1 MALIVGLGNPGP
13 AYRWTR
19 HNTGA
24 LVVQALA
31 AQAGIRIAGRVGPAR
46 VGEGRIGRRAVVLAV
61 PTTFMN
67 LSGEA
72 VAVLLRRWPVPP
84 AGVLIVCDDVALPF
98 GTLRLRASGS
108 DGGHHGLQSVAA
120 AVGSA
125 AFPRL
130 RVGIG
135 SPEQP
140 GALERFV
147 LDRWTRAE
155 RAQLSTVI
163 ETAAAAC
170 ALWVREGLAA
180 AMNHYNRKVC

>member
-1 MALIVGLGNPGP
+1 MALLVGLGNPGP

-19 HNTGA
+19 HNAGA

-31 AQAGIRIAGRVGPAR
+31 VQVGIRLGRRVGPAR
-46 VGEGRIGRRAVVLAV
+46 AGEGRLGKQPVVLAV

-72 VAVLLRRWPVPP
+72 VAALLGRWPV
-84 AGVLIVCDDVALPF
+84 ALTDLLIVCDDVALPF

-108 DGGHHGLQSVAA
+108 DGGHHGVQSVVAV
-120 AVGSA
+120 VGSA

-130 RVGIG
+130 RVGVG
-135 SPEQP
+135 QPARPE
-140 GALERFV
+140 ALERFV
-147 LDRWTRAE
+147 LGRWTREE
-155 RAQLSTVI
+155 RTQLSTVI

-170 ALWVREGLAA
+170 TLWAREGLAA
-180 AMNHYNRKVC
+180 AMNQYNRKVC

>member
-19 HNTGA
+19 HNAGA

-31 AQAGIRIAGRVGPAR
+31 AQAGIRLSRRVGPAR
-46 VGEGRIGRRAVVLAV
+46 VGEGRLGTQTVVLAV

-67 LSGEA
+67 VSGEA
-72 VAVLLRRWPVPP
+72 VAALRGRWPVPS
-84 AGVLIVCDDVALPF
+84 ADCLIVCDDVALPF

-120 AVGSA
+120 AMGSA

-130 RVGIG
+130 RVGVG
-135 SPEQP
+135 QPTMPE
-140 GALERFV
+140 ALERFV
-147 LDRWTRAE
+147 LGRWTREE
-155 RAQLSTVI
+155 RTELSTVI

-170 ALWVREGLAA
+170 RLWAREGLAA
-180 AMNHYNRKVC
+180 AMNQYNRKVC

>member
-1 MALIVGLGNPGP
+1 MALIVGLGNPGS

-19 HNTGA
+19 HNAGA

-31 AQAGIRIAGRVGPAR
+31 AQAGIRLSRRVGPAR
-46 VGEGRIGRRAVVLAV
+46 VGEGRLGKQAVVLAV

-72 VAVLLRRWPVPP
+72 VAALLGRWPVPR
-84 AGVLIVCDDVALPF
+84 AELLIVCDDVALPF

-120 AVGSA
+120 EVGSA
-125 AFPRL
+125 VFPRL
-130 RVGIG
+130 RVGVG
-135 SPEQP
+135 QP
-140 GALERFV
+140 KMPDSLERFV
-147 LDRWTRAE
+147 LGRWTREE
-155 RAQLSTVI
+155 RQQLSTVI

-170 ALWVREGLAA
+170 TLWAREGVAA
-180 AMNHYNRKVC
+180 AMNQYNRKVC